1 MRQAR
6 TLAIVLLC
14 AVGVTGQ
21 TNRGGISG
29 TVTDTAG
36 AVVPGATVTI
46 TNLGTNQTLKLT
58 TSPGGAYSATSLEPV
73 TYRITVEAAGF
84 RRAAVESVKVDTA
97 TTAAVNVTLEPGAA
111 QSQIT
116 VTAEAPLLNT
126 ESGTVSQTVS
136 EREIQDIPLLNR
148 SVLDLAV
155 TLPNVSGDVGS
166 ENPGVTAGAPV
177 PGFNLSLDGGR
188 PGSTAILADGVNNT
202 GVGIARAVV
211 TFSPETVQEFTVQT
225 SAYSAQYGMTG
236 GGIIN
241 ATTKSGTNQVNGTA
255 LWYQR
260 NPALNAAPFT
270 TSSTNRPPSLL
281 RENQFHFSVGGPVV
295 LPKIYN
301 GHDRTFFFFA
311 VEPRYREDFLITDT
325 LLPTDAMRGGD
336 FSGLAR
342 VSNGWAPADVVAK
355 FGIAVTGPSTIYQQ
369 YTLVGNQLKPIA
381 LASGQLYQP
390 FPGNVI
396 PQNMMDPTALKA
408 LQFMPHAGA
417 YFIDGSGLLSNYV
430 VNRFVHEN
438 EVRYT
443 TRVDHKISN
452 DDQLSFRYTLVPV
465 VGATGFASDIN
476 GNTASYSHSQQAL
489 ITETHLF
496 SPTLINEARINYTRG
511 TFSND
516 FTPQFSIK
524 GGQNLATE
532 LGLPSLTSG
541 GMPLFE
547 FLDGPNAFANIG
559 SSGSTN
565 NYNVEERYNASD
577 LVYWNRG
584 TMSWKF
590 GAEVSHELLNVIP
603 FFGASGGRWDFRVI
617 QTSNNRSTQGPA
629 GGNSFA
635 SYLMGVSNL
644 ALIRPVL
651 IPYYYRWNSGDAFAQ
666 NDWKVRPNLTLN
678 LGLRYS
684 LQLPRTEKNN
694 LQGAFVPELAKQFPL
709 AQPITLVTGQVIDS
723 ALVPPFAYAGR
734 GGRSKYLT
742 PIEWTDFEP
751 RIAFAWSPGMFGKL
765 FGKLFGRQNSFVVRG
780 GYGLSHVPLTGNNR
794 LPNPDFGATNNVTTT
809 TTGSSGTLDPTSA
822 LRLSSNP
829 PLLKTITPGQAL
841 KIPADGLVYLN
852 SLAIPGFAL
861 SKNTG
866 VPYVQNWTISL
877 SYELTRN
884 TVVEAGY
891 VGLKG
896 SHLFLPLININPRDF
911 NFVNTLESSGGTQ
924 NADTNVTDP
933 LGRKDLLG
941 NALSIPLGSLA
952 TQYLGFNHLYSFY
965 NTSGSSI
972 RHAVYVSFN
981 RRMLRGLTFTAN
993 YTYGKSLDNAS
1004 DASPDKNVLT
1014 SGTTQG
1020 GAVTFGAPLATD
1032 YSISAFDIKHTFNS
1046 TFIYDLPFGRGR
1058 KLLANA
1064 WKPLTMVAGNW
1075 TVSGVF
1081 RLQSGFPFLPT
1092 ISDTNRLSADLTHTI
1107 RPDIVPGVP
1116 LVNPLWNRNC
1126 PIGNLC
1132 EPYVNPAAFMRPI
1145 KGQLGDAPR
1154 TLDIRGP
1161 MQQYFDMS
1169 FQKNL
1174 PIGEKR
1180 RVQLRVDLI
1189 NAFNHP
1195 VFRVN
1200 SGNAGPDFMGLPTE
1214 TAITGS
1220 EYDAWAAFAA
1230 GRPARS
1236 TPAGAALFAQIQ
1248 QFVTGNRLSTGAL
1261 PLDYFHIRLPQG
1273 FATTNPNAIDITT
1286 LNGYKLYRLRQTY
1299 STSFGTLRELGL
1311 PRYIQFGIKIN
1322 F

>member
-1 MRQAR
+1 MRLIK
-6 TLAIVLLC
+6 TLAFVLFC
-14 AVGVTGQ
+14 AAVAAGQ
-21 TNRGGISG
+21 SNRGGISG
-29 TVTDTAG
+29 TVTDSTG
-36 AVVPGATVTI
+36 AVVPRATVTI
-46 TNLGTNQTLKLT
+46 TNQGTNQTLKLV
-58 TSPGGAYSATSLEPV
+58 TSEAGVYSATPLEPV
-73 TYRITVEAAGF
+73 TYRVTVEAAGF
-84 RRAAVESVKVDTA
+84 KKAVADNVKVDTA
-97 TTAAVNVTLEPGAA
+97 NMSAVNFSLETGALDN
-111 QSQIT
+111 QVS
-116 VTAEAPLLNT
+116 VTAETPLLNI
-126 ESGTVSQTVS
+126 ESGTVGQTIT
-136 EREIQDIPLLNR
+136 ERQIQDVPLLNR

-155 TLPNVSGDVGS
+155 TLPNVAGDVGS

-211 TFSPETVQEFTVQT
+211 TFSPETVQEFTVKT
-225 SAYSAQYGMTG
+225 SAYSAEYGKTG

-241 ATTKSGTNQVNGTA
+241 MTTKSGTNRLTGTA

-270 TSSTNRPPSLL
+270 TSPTNRPPSLL
-281 RENQFHFSVGGPVV
+281 RENQLHFSVGGPVFI
-295 LPKIYN
+295 PKVYD

-311 VEPRYREDFLITDT
+311 VEPRYREDFLVTDT
-325 LLPTDAMRGGD
+325 LLPTDTMRAGD
-336 FSGLAR
+336 FSNLAR
-342 VSNGWAPADVVAK
+342 VSNGWAPADVVAR
-355 FGIAVTGPSTIYQQ
+355 FGLTVIGPSLIYQQ
-369 YTLVGNQLKPIA
+369 FNLVGNQLKPIP

-390 FPGNVI
+390 FPGNRI
-396 PQNMMDPTALKA
+396 PQNMMDPTAIKA
-408 LQFMPHAGA
+408 LQFMPHAGT
-417 YFIDGSGLLSNYV
+417 YFIDGSGVLANYV
-430 VNRFVHEN
+430 VNRFVHQN

-443 TRVDHKISN
+443 TRVDHAIDHN
-452 DDQLSFRYTLVPV
+452 NQLSLRYTLLPV
-465 VGATGFASDIN
+465 VGQTGFGSDIN

-489 ITETHLF
+489 ITETHTF

-565 NYNVEERYNASD
+565 NYNVEERYGLSD
-577 LVYWNRG
+577 IVYWNRG

-590 GAEVSHELLNVIP
+590 GGDVAHELLNVIP

-644 ALIRPVL
+644 DLVRPVL
-651 IPYYYRWNSGDAFAQ
+651 IPYYYRWNSSAAFVQ
-666 NDWKVRPNLTLN
+666 DDWKVRPNLTLN

-694 LQGAFVPELAKQFPL
+694 LQGVFMPELAKDFPL
-709 AQPITLVTGQVIDS
+709 PQPITLITGQVLTS

-734 GGRSKYLT
+734 GGRSKYLA

-751 RIAFAWSPGMFGKL
+751 RLAFAWSPRVFGK
-765 FGKLFGRQNSFVVRG
+765 QNSFVVRG
-780 GYGLSHVPLTGNNR
+780 GYALSHAPLTGNNR
-794 LPNPDFGATNNVTTT
+794 LPNPDFGATTNVTTT
-809 TTGSSGTLDPTSA
+809 ATGSSGTVDTTSA

-829 PLLKTITPGQAL
+829 PLVKSVTPAQAL
-841 KIPADGLVYLN
+841 NIPADGLVYLN

-861 SKNTG
+861 SKNAG
-866 VPYVQNWTISL
+866 VPYVQNWNLTL
-877 SYELTRN
+877 SYELARDTI
-884 TVVEAGY
+884 VEGGY
-891 VGLKG
+891 VGMKG

-911 NFVNTLESSGGTQ
+911 NYVDTLEASGGSQ
-924 NADTNVTDP
+924 NSDTNITDP

-941 NALSIPLGSLA
+941 NPLSVPLGSLGS
-952 TQYLGFNHLYSFY
+952 QYLGFNHLYTFY

-972 RHAVYVSFN
+972 RHAVYVSLN
-981 RRMLRGLTFTAN
+981 RRMLKGLMFTAN

-1004 DASPDKNVLT
+1004 DASPDKNVLA

-1020 GAVTFGAPLATD
+1020 GAVTFGAPLKTD
-1032 YSISAFDIKHTFNS
+1032 YSVSAYDIKHAFNS
-1046 TFIYDLPFGRGR
+1046 TFIYDFPFGRGR
-1058 KLLANA
+1058 RFLTHA
-1064 WKPLTMVAGNW
+1064 WGPVEAVGGGW
-1075 TVSGVF
+1075 TIAGVF

-1126 PIGNLC
+1126 PVGNLC
-1132 EPYVNPAAFMRPI
+1132 EPYINPAAFMRPV
-1145 KGQLGDAPR
+1145 KGQLGDASR

-1161 MQQYFDMS
+1161 MEQFFDTS
-1169 FQKNL
+1169 FQKNF
-1174 PIGEKR
+1174 PIGERR

-1195 VFRVN
+1195 VFRLN

-1214 TAITGS
+1214 TPLTAA
-1220 EYDAWAAFAA
+1220 EYDAWVAGAP

-1236 TPAGAALFAQIQ
+1236 TPAGAALLAQIQ
-1248 QFVTGNRLSTGAL
+1248 QLVISNRLPSGAL
-1261 PLDYFHIRLPQG
+1261 PLDYFHLRLPQG
-1273 FATTNPNAIDITT
+1273 FATMNPNSFDITT

-1311 PRYIQFGIKIN
+1311 PRYVQFGVKIN